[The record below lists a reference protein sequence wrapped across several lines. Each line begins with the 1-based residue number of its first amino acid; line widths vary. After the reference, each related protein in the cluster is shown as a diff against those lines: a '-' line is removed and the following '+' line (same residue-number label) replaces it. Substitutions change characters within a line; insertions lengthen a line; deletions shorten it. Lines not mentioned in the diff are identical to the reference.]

1 MRVSLFLK
9 YKANVLRKD
18 LPTDCLKVG
27 RTKWFIETAAL
38 FEKDP
43 NQSLH
48 KNRWGIQHPPVSPV
62 ILRHVRGQ
70 TVLRLER
77 LDTNGADDGLGRGKM
92 PRLKVLTRV
101 AAVRAEFAAQ
111 RASHLTGL
119 ITRELTVHLGQVVQ
133 VRRVPHDDLLPA
145 WNNQKWLKMCDNKM
159 IIKLIK
165 NI

>member
-1 MRVSLFLK
+1 
-9 YKANVLRKD
+9 
-18 LPTDCLKVG
+18 
-27 RTKWFIETAAL
+27 
-38 FEKDP
+38 
-43 NQSLH
+43 
-48 KNRWGIQHPPVSPV
+48 
-62 ILRHVRGQ
+62 
-70 TVLRLER
+70 
-77 LDTNGADDGLGRGKM
+77 M